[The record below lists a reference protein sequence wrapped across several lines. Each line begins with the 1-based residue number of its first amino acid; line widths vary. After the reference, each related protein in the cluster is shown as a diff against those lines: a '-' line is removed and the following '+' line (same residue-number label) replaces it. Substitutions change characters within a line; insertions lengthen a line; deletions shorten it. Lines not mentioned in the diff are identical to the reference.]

1 MLRHF
6 NRPEH
11 ETIAKLL
18 RNIDQDFLLHN
29 RCWFGGGTAIVMTHG
44 EYRLSLDVDFLCS
57 DMLGYRALRS
67 RAVEHGVEGLFG
79 AGVEPLR
86 DVRADQYGIRAAV
99 KFNDQAIKIEIVREG
114 RISLDGALDVEL
126 GAPLLSRPDMFAE
139 KLLANADRGQDPSI
153 GYRDAIDL
161 GMLLADDGAFPGDAI
176 AKAESAYGV
185 DIERK
190 MRWVARKLSDEAE
203 LKRAAERL
211 MMGEDL
217 AKLAMERVS
226 RAIAHAWPTSEGTF

>member
-1 MLRHF
+1 M
-6 NRPEH
+6 
-11 ETIAKLL
+11 
-18 RNIDQDFLLHN
+18 DQGFLLHN

-57 DMLGYRALRS
+57 DLLGYRALRS
-67 RAVEHGVEGLFG
+67 RAVEYGVEGLFG

-99 KFNDQAIKIEIVREG
+99 KFNDQAIKIEIIREG
-114 RISLDGALDVEL
+114 RISLDGAPDAEL

-161 GMLLADDGAFPGDAI
+161 GMLLAVGGVFPSAAI

-190 MRWVARKLSDEAE
+190 MRWVAEKLSDEAE

-211 MMGEDL
+211 MMREDL

-226 RAIAHAWPTSEGTF
+226 RAIAHAWPTSKGTF